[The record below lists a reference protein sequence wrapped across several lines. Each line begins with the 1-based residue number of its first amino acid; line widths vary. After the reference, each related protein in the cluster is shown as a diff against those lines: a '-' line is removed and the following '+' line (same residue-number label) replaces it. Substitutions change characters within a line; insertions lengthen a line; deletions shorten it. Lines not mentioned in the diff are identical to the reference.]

1 MGTFRQ
7 RMVAIATVLAAF
19 AAAPSV
25 SRSVNISSSWLL
37 PQNEFPVFYR
47 HFRDRVTWFEAD
59 AVCQF
64 HHAQLAT
71 VESNSQFEAI
81 RSYLKELDVIE
92 NVWIGLKRNSEASE
106 FTWTNYQ
113 PLARSGYFREE
124 VPRSSDPV
132 CVVTDPTANFKWHSL
147 HCGGPEVASFVCEL
161 PVPYWASKS
170 NGCMT
175 SMMEGMTVTF
185 LPERPAIQ
193 LTKEC
198 SPGVSKNV
206 TCKGNMKQSEI
217 IEKLSCPNS
226 NKPLKTLFK
235 PVKPEIVDIKLKTTT
250 SSSESDVEDYAIEM
264 ATIAQY
270 NDETFQSISK
280 VMGRGIINLPQEMSI
295 AQEPIKSSGR
305 GSFDTNG
312 IDSAF
317 IGGQVKTT
325 STSTS
330 STSTGTST
338 SPRTTSSVS
347 SASTVTSTSTTSTT
361 STTPKSKPKTASTI
375 TMKQTTT
382 MTPTTTATATGTTTH
397 TGSVTYTTASGTT
410 THATTVNKAT
420 TSATKTGTTG
430 STATTVG
437 GILIGGGQPTVT
449 PTTTSNSHHHH
460 QQRGNSASTTT
471 ANTNANTPIYATTTT
486 TLPKGRPAVQIT
498 TTEKIHTVAKIL
510 TAETGD
516 VHRVNSRRPTAATLA
531 AIATVVAKIPY
542 TVASTSTTSTTGRP
556 LKALRSYSNFG
567 VGGVTT
573 TKDALTTEPP
583 IHVYKKIDFPG
594 LPISDDSD
602 YVRKPTAIPFS
613 STSATTI
620 SSPVTRNGNNVAT
633 TRYSTPLPMAASTTI
648 SASTRP
654 ALNNGTFSAAT
665 ETATTNM
672 VSDTSSPSVAVDE
685 SDDDTNNWNLIP
697 SSPSS
702 LPAKTANEA
711 APATMTIA
719 SVTAAFDVTSTATD
733 VAAANA
739 AEAATVTAAITTTAR
754 TTSTITPTASTSTVA
769 ATTTAAPTNHRK
781 MANYDAYTDH
791 PNRSRHIVRP
801 KQHHHSYPYIL
812 YRLLG

>member
-1 MGTFRQ
+1 MRLG
-7 RMVAIATVLAAF
+7 
-19 AAAPSV
+19 
-25 SRSVNISSSWLL
+25 VNISSSWLL

-92 NVWIGLKRNSEASE
+92 NVWIGLKRNSEAVNSHGLITSHLQGAVTLE
-106 FTWTNYQ
+106 KKFHVHRTQFCLSPPYGHFKMATAYTG
-113 PLARSGYFREE
+113 R
-124 VPRSSDPV
+124 PR
-132 CVVTDPTANFKWHSL
+132 
-147 HCGGPEVASFVCEL
+147 VASFVCEL
-161 PVPYWASKS
+161 PVPYWASKN

-235 PVKPEIVDIKLKTTT
+235 QVKPEIVDIKLKTTT

-280 VMGRGIINLPQEMSI
+280 VMGRGSGGIINLPQEMSI

-317 IGGQVKTT
+317 IGGQVEATSTGASSISAST
-325 STSTS
+325 STSTA
-330 STSTGTST
+330 STSTSTASTST
-338 SPRTTSSVS
+338 STASTSTSTASSVS
-347 SASTVTSTSTTSTT
+347 STSSVTSASTTSTT
-361 STTPKSKPKTASTI
+361 SSTPKSEPKTSSTI
-375 TMKQTTT
+375 TMKKTTT
-382 MTPTTTATATGTTTH
+382 LTPIAATATETTTH
-397 TGSVTYTTASGTT
+397 TGSVNYSTASGTT

-430 STATTVG
+430 RTVTTVS
-437 GILIGGGQPTVT
+437 GQPTGT
-449 PTTTSNSHHHH
+449 PTTTSNSHHSR
-460 QQRGNSASTTT
+460 QRGNSAYTTT
-471 ANTNANTPIYATTTT
+471 VNTNANAPIYATTTT
-486 TLPKGRPAVQIT
+486 TGLPRSRPTAQVT

-516 VHRVNSRRPTAATLA
+516 VRRANGRRPTAATLA

-542 TVASTSTTSTTGRP
+542 TVASTSATSTTSRP
-556 LKALRSYSNFG
+556 LNALRSYANFG
-567 VGGVTT
+567 DGDVAT
-573 TKDALTTEPP
+573 TKDAPTTEPP

-594 LPISDDSD
+594 LPINDDGD
-602 YVRKPTAIPFS
+602 YVRKPTATPFS
-613 STSATTI
+613 STSATTF
-620 SSPVTRNGNNVAT
+620 SSPVTTNDNNEAT
-633 TRYSTPLPMAASTTI
+633 KRYSTPLAMAASTTI
-648 SASTRP
+648 SASARP
-654 ALNNGTFSAAT
+654 TDSLNNTYPAAA

-672 VSDTSSPSVAVDE
+672 VSGTSPPVASVTVDE
-685 SDDDTNNWNLIP
+685 SDDDNNNWNLIP

-702 LPAKTANEA
+702 LPAKTANDA
-711 APATMTIA
+711 VITTMTSA

-733 VAAANA
+733 VA
-739 AEAATVTAAITTTAR
+739 AATVTAAITTTAR
-754 TTSTITPTASTSTVA
+754 TTSTITPTESTSTVA
-769 ATTTAAPTNHRK
+769 ATTTAAPANHRK
-781 MANYDAYTDH
+781 IANYDAYTDH

-801 KQHHHSYPYIL
+801 KQQHHHSYPYIL